1 MDVIQ
6 RFLLIS
12 LALVQCLVL
21 SSLCAAADPA
31 PTDVAASVVLDSS
44 QIFNIHSA
52 ASKQNYRF
60 QVRLPGSYLSKPTKT
75 YPLIIKVDGQWDY
88 PLAASVFNNIYFDG
102 QMPETIILGIEWAD
116 VEGNIQA
123 VRARD
128 LLPAPLAGFAHSG
141 QAKQFIA
148 VLANDILPA
157 LKQRFRLNGQTFLL
171 GGSWGGTFVSFALLE
186 RPDVVDGA
194 IAIGGDYAPAA
205 EVFQRQLTALAG
217 TQRLAGKRLYLGV
230 GAGDGVAPDVFAFA
244 DKLKSAKLSGFN
256 LKLESL
262 AGFGHSGMN
271 VPGYAGGYQYMFE
284 RPQVS
289 ISAAA
294 LKQYLGKYV
303 PAHDNS
309 ESDNAEGFS
318 LQVEAKQL
326 QLITADET
334 LSLLAKSEREF
345 YLPDTFFNLTFEGN
359 QAKIETF
366 FGETSYKRIDAVAK

>member
-1 MDVIQ
+1 
-6 RFLLIS
+6 
-12 LALVQCLVL
+12 
-21 SSLCAAADPA
+21 
-31 PTDVAASVVLDSS
+31 
-44 QIFNIHSA
+44 
-52 ASKQNYRF
+52 
-60 QVRLPGSYLSKPTKT
+60 
-75 YPLIIKVDGQWDY
+75 
-88 PLAASVFNNIYFDG
+88 
-102 QMPETIILGIEWAD
+102 
-116 VEGNIQA
+116 
-123 VRARD
+123 
-128 LLPAPLAGFAHSG
+128 
-141 QAKQFIA
+141 
-148 VLANDILPA
+148 
-157 LKQRFRLNGQTFLL
+157 
-171 GGSWGGTFVSFALLE
+171 
-186 RPDVVDGA
+186 
-194 IAIGGDYAPAA
+194 
-205 EVFQRQLTALAG
+205 
-217 TQRLAGKRLYLGV
+217 
-230 GAGDGVAPDVFAFA
+230 
-244 DKLKSAKLSGFN
+244 LKSAKLSGFN

-262 AGFGHSGMN
+262 ADFGHSGMN